1 MRRGMMEAD
10 WMCVEQTG
18 KVASVKEKLWHLKG
32 CDLFGRLLPEEIQR
46 LEMRSRSRTFPA
58 RCPIYLPSEKA
69 DSVFL
74 LVKGLVKVCN
84 LTADGKQ
91 SILAFVEPGELFG
104 ELAIFA
110 DAAREEYVETVE
122 AATVVMIPADTLQDL
137 MAAHSDV
144 ALAITKL
151 VGLRRHRIERRLKN
165 LLFLSNR
172 DRLIHLLLDLAEQFG
187 TFADDGVRLRIKLAH
202 QELANLIGSTRETV
216 TLLLGQLKAEGFIE
230 IGRRR
235 IVLTD
240 SQRLSQSV
248 HRTINLQ

>member
-1 MRRGMMEAD
+1 
-10 WMCVEQTG
+10 MCVEQTG